1 MYTKSILQW
10 EFFVW
15 SSLRTHYSLYLFI
28 LMFWIRTGIFW
39 INHFFILFTES
50 PTFNYCGRLWSGRSF
65 GTNWKGF
72 IGLWS
77 KGPGYIKFRV
87 RHALLICLWIFLFY
101 KFHILY
107 VELRH
112 WSEMLASPRR
122 PVAQWHTLKDIESK
136 CDPSKPKS

>member
-39 INHFFILFTES
+39 INHFFILFPES

-77 KGPGYIKFRV
+77 KGPGYIKRLIILKCHHSDLGWLWQCLNFWLIFWCFPLV
-87 RHALLICLWIFLFY
+87 MDLLQLSDSNFWNFSQFLSS
-101 KFHILY
+101 
-107 VELRH
+107 RQ
-112 WSEMLASPRR
+112 S
-122 PVAQWHTLKDIESK
+122 
-136 CDPSKPKS
+136 

>member
-28 LMFWIRTGIFW
+28 LMFWISTGNFW
-39 INHFFILFTES
+39 INHFFILFPES

-77 KGPGYIKFRV
+77 KGPGYINIRV
-87 RHALLICLWIFLFY
+87 RHGWYACEYFFFNNFILFFCRI
-101 KFHILY
+101 K
-107 VELRH
+107 
-112 WSEMLASPRR
+112 
-122 PVAQWHTLKDIESK
+122 TLVRNVGISK
-136 CDPSKPKS
+136 KTSGPMAYS